1 MWEALSSALKPGGAP
16 LNTVFVLDSVQSEV
30 LQWSHASQL
39 ACQPGLH
46 CTLYLLRQH
55 FWWTS
60 MVQDSQAF
68 IAACVICARG
78 KSMHQP
84 LAGPLYS
91 ILYQSCGSRGSHFAV
106 DFITGLPPSGGQTVI
121 LTVVDCFSK
130 AAHFVPLPKLPSA
143 VETGDLLV
151 QHLFHIH
158 GNPQDVLSDRGPQFA
173 SQVSRGESEPL
184 FRVSSSV
191 Q

>member
-46 CTLYLLRQH
+46 RTLHLLRQH
-55 FWWTS
+55 FWWPS
-60 MVQDSQAF
+60 M
-68 IAACVICARG
+68 ACVICARG
-78 KSMHQP
+78 KSMHQY
-84 LAGPLYS
+84 LSGPLYS
-91 ILYQSCGSRGSHFAV
+91 TLYQSCGARGSHFAV
-106 DFITGLPPSGGQTVI
+106 DFITGLPPSGGHTVI

-143 VETGDLLV
+143 VEMGDFLV

-158 GNPQDVLSDRGPQFA
+158 GNPKDVLSDRGPQFA

-184 FRVSSSV
+184 FRVSPSV